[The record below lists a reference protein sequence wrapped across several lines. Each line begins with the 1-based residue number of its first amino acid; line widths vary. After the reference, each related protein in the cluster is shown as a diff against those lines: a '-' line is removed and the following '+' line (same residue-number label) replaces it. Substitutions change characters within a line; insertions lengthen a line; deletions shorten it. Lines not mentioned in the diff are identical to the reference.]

1 MFKFRLFGAVGKHLS
16 WRQRAVGMSFDLKHL
31 IQAPLALIYL
41 ALPFTLLCGYP
52 FVLWSDMQQLKILV
66 RLVSVHMLCRWA
78 HQLVLALIA
87 RRVNKN
93 FDVRLPSYDTDL
105 EQFLSPYIF
114 VAYIRSF
121 ILPAALGGRK
131 TGFTSTGSIAS
142 AMDERSKE
150 NRASLPR
157 RVWIVVVH
165 QMAWVHG
172 LFILAIVAG
181 VTLTLLRCFLPDGL
195 ERIRS
200 AYIIGNATTTRDKL
214 VYLITRLGWPPLFW
228 LQSTVSALTPFV
240 SVSLILIHHRASR
253 GSNASGYPNE
263 ENRSLETNSNPNHRF
278 TQSALR
284 PSLIGKSCWIGIPRR
299 GSLTRRKVRRC

>member
-1 MFKFRLFGAVGKHLS
+1 MMFKFRLFGTVGKHLT

-52 FVLWSDMQQLKILV
+52 FVLWSDTQQLKILI
-66 RLVSVHMLCRWA
+66 RLVSVHMLCRWI
-78 HQLVLALIA
+78 HQLVLAIIA
-87 RRVNKN
+87 RRVNKT

-114 VAYIRSF
+114 VAYVRSF
-121 ILPAALGGRK
+121 ILPARLGGKK

-142 AMDERSKE
+142 AMKERSKE

-165 QMAWVHG
+165 QMAWVHL

-214 VYLITRLGWPPLFW
+214 IYLITRLGWPPLFW

-240 SVSLILIHHRASR
+240 YAICPPTVPDREELLDRDPKTGIAYPKESSKVLKRTKLGSWRYWRGGVVILYTWVLLV
-253 GSNASGYPNE
+253 GSAW
-263 ENRSLETNSNPNHRF
+263 L
-278 TQSALR
+278 
-284 PSLIGKSCWIGIPRR
+284 
-299 GSLTRRKVRRC
+299 